1 MRRLVQFRG
10 PVFWAKALQIT
21 LLCVIT
27 ASMLGAGQSR
37 YDRLGHQLMCS
48 CSCGQILLECN
59 HVGCPSSTGMIRE
72 LQTQVASGADD
83 KAILHWFEVKY
94 GATVLAAPIRGG
106 FDNAAWI
113 IPIGVFLLATIGTFV
128 VVWLWRK
135 RAVSLSPAAV
145 GHSPAAGSLSPQDA
159 ALRERIR
166 RETEY

>member
-1 MRRLVQFRG
+1 
-10 PVFWAKALQIT
+10 
-21 LLCVIT
+21 
-27 ASMLGAGQSR
+27 
-37 YDRLGHQLMCS
+37 
-48 CSCGQILLECN
+48 
-59 HVGCPSSTGMIRE
+59 MIRE